1 MSLIFVCRE
10 IYVRASIHIITSL
23 KLLGTLISV
32 FEQKKANEGISSPF
46 MLKNFFLSER
56 RLVKAIVRVMLE
68 YMKDVY
74 FS

>member
-1 MSLIFVCRE
+1 MPINASLE
-10 IYVRASIHIITSL
+10 
-23 KLLGTLISV
+23 LLGTLISV
-32 FEQKKANEGISSPF
+32 LEQKKANEGISSPF

-56 RLVKAIVRVMLE
+56 RLVNAIVRVMLE